1 MSRGRRLV
9 ALTAAAV
16 VASSLAVPGAAFG
29 AAPTAPAASAVDPA
43 LFADPSI
50 DYRPGV
56 RWWWPGNAASE
67 ADLIAQLDYLAE
79 NGFGMVE
86 IAAFSQ
92 SYLAEDGTSGSVY
105 LADSGYDTEALLDYE
120 SPEFFAKLNAVV
132 AHANELGITVDLNI
146 GSGYLANDDSID
158 LEDSQS
164 TLALGRATVHV
175 DDQGQVTLV
184 SGDISTPAGAGTVE
198 LGIPAAEPSP
208 FFDSEKYGYDFGEW
222 DPESVGLS
230 AVMLAPIADPG
241 APLDNANQTMTNDF
255 SSVNTYDS
263 QSVLALDEAQLSYPF
278 EGDTTFSVDTTDLA
292 VGDYEVV
299 ALYSVA
305 TGAYG
310 LNSIIE
316 NSSGDRNYVV
326 DHLNPSAITNLVN
339 GWIGESD
346 LEGIVST

>member
-1 MSRGRRLV
+1 
-9 ALTAAAV
+9 
-16 VASSLAVPGAAFG
+16 
-29 AAPTAPAASAVDPA
+29 
-43 LFADPSI
+43 
-50 DYRPGV
+50 V

-346 LEGIVST
+346 LEGIVSSNDVRA